1 MIQNVQ
7 AIIFDLDG
15 TLVES
20 HGHWCT
26 AEARLY
32 ELLGGVYDT
41 AFAQFYQG
49 KTARDVGKAIH
60 AQLKPAHLS
69 AEDCGE
75 ILRHDVIASPL
86 REVYAMP
93 RAGEVLARAQS
104 AFRLAIASG
113 SPRELI
119 LEILERF
126 GWTHYFACVVS
137 SEEVEY
143 GKPAPDVFL
152 EAATLLQCDPA
163 HILVIEDSYNGV
175 LAAKRAGMRC
185 FAVAPAEN
193 AELAALADGVFPT
206 LGDLPLAALT
216 RQEQSEEP

>member
-1 MIQNVQ
+1 MMHSVQ

-20 HGHWCT
+20 HGHWCA

-32 ELLGGVYDT
+32 ELLGGSYDT

-60 AQLKPAHLS
+60 AHLKPAHLS
-69 AEDCGE
+69 AEECGE
-75 ILRHDVIASPL
+75 ILRRGVVEAPLVEIA
-86 REVYAMP
+86 AMP
-93 RAGEVLARAQS
+93 QADEILARVRGT
-104 AFRLAIASG
+104 FRLAIASG

-119 LEILERF
+119 LKILERF
-126 GWTHYFACVVS
+126 GWSDAFACVVS
-137 SEEVEY
+137 SEEVAQ

-152 EAATLLQCDPA
+152 EAAARLGSDPE
-163 HILVIEDSYNGV
+163 HILVIEDSLNGV

-185 FAVAPAEN
+185 FAVSLAAN
-193 AELAALADGVFPT
+193 AELATLADGVYRNLGELPFNT
-206 LGDLPLAALT
+206 LK
-216 RQEQSEEP
+216 

>member
-1 MIQNVQ
+1 MNTVQ

-15 TLVES
+15 TLVDS
-20 HGHWCT
+20 HGHWCAT
-26 AEARLY
+26 EARLY

-60 AQLKPAHLS
+60 AHLKPAHLN
-69 AEDCGE
+69 AEACGE
-75 ILRHDVIASPL
+75 ILRQEVISAPL

-93 RAGEVLARAQS
+93 WAGEVLASAQGF
-104 AFRLAIASG
+104 FRLAIASG

-126 GWTHYFACVVS
+126 GWIHNFECVVS
-137 SEEVEY
+137 SEEVAN

-152 EAATLLQCDPA
+152 EAAARLKCSPA
-163 HILVIEDSYNGV
+163 HILVIEDSPNGV

-193 AELAALADGVFPT
+193 PELAALADGVFPT
-206 LGDLPLAALT
+206 LGDLPLAALP

>member
-1 MIQNVQ
+1 MNTVQ

-15 TLVES
+15 TLVDS
-20 HGHWCT
+20 HGHWCA

-32 ELLGGVYDT
+32 DLLGGVYDT

-60 AQLKPAHLS
+60 AHLKPVHLS

-75 ILRHDVIASPL
+75 ILRREVVEEPLVVIA
-86 REVYAMP
+86 AMP
-93 RAGEVLARAQS
+93 QADEILAQVRGAS
-104 AFRLAIASG
+104 RLAIASG

-119 LEILERF
+119 LKILERF
-126 GWTHYFACVVS
+126 GWSDAFACVVS
-137 SEEVEY
+137 SEEVAQ

-152 EAATLLQCDPA
+152 EAAARLKCDPE
-163 HILVIEDSYNGV
+163 HILVIEDSLNGV

-185 FAVAPAEN
+185 FAVSRIDTEG
-193 AELAALADGVFPT
+193 LAALADGVFPT
-206 LGDLPLAALT
+206 LGDLPLAALP
-216 RQEQSEEP
+216 RQAQSEEP

>member
-20 HGHWCT
+20 NGHWCA

-32 ELLGGVYDT
+32 ELLGGTYDT

-49 KTARDVGKAIH
+49 KTARDVGRAIH
-60 AQLKPAHLS
+60 AHLQPAHLS
-69 AEDCGE
+69 AEACGE
-75 ILRHDVIASPL
+75 ILRQEVISAPL

-93 RAGEVLARAQS
+93 RAGEVLARSQS

-113 SPRELI
+113 SPCELI

-126 GWTHYFACVVS
+126 GWTHYFTCVVS

-152 EAATLLQCDPA
+152 ETAVRLKCSPA
-163 HILVIEDSYNGV
+163 HILVIEDSPNGV

-185 FAVAPAEN
+185 FAVTPAEN
-193 AELAALADGVFPT
+193 PELAALADGVFPT